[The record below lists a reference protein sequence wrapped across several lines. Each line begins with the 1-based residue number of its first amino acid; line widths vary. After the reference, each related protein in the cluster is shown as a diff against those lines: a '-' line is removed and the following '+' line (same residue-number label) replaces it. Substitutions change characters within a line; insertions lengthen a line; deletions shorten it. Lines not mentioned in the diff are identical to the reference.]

1 MERGKTRLR
10 DSKWFCSTHVTIDQ
24 ATGQVQSHVELFN
37 PEPTQNQA
45 SPTLFSLHFIYDGTP
60 DFMILSI
67 ERQVCISFLPEGAYA
82 NYD

>member
-24 ATGQVQSHVELFN
+24 ATGQVQSHVELFD
-37 PEPTQNQA
+37 PEPNQNQA
-45 SPTLFSLHFIYDGTP
+45 SPALFWLHFYDGTR
-60 DFMILSI
+60 ILSI
-67 ERQVCISFLPEGAYA
+67 ERQVCISFLPEGAHA